1 MGEIAE
7 ILNTTPANVNSY
19 LPYERII
26 YRMEERSVEADRQAR
41 YTGRIHDEAGLR
53 ALDAILYGPVREIK
67 ELTDEVPKR
76 WPLSLRS
83 CILISGMTIWKSIQ
97 MNDSSSITTD
107 FSHILID
114 KDYIHPV

>member
-67 ELTDEVPKR
+67 ELTDEVAEEMAAEFEKLHPDFR
-76 WPLSLRS
+76 YDHLE
-83 CILISGMTIWKSIQ
+83 IH
-97 MNDSSSITTD
+97 TD
-107 FSHILID
+107 E
-114 KDYIHPV
+114 